1 MGYIFEQEIDQIL
14 ATVRARTIGED
25 ESITLRQVLNA
36 AIHPALKAYCRAEVE
51 KILEEERATEHRSKR
66 FPYSLSDVISLQKQI
81 DVLLVQHYEF
91 TQDEFERVLDEA
103 VHFEFNYL
111 CRPQWT
117 LLNYV
122 VGERR
127 RVGMSEVE
135 RKLARCV
142 DYQYFPEL
150 IRRYSVDR
158 GLAELTYEDFRSL
171 VERIDREVVRR
182 HRAPELAG
190 MTRSLIS
197 FVDFGKA
204 SPHGPDNQPTLPTN
218 AAIVFFEDKHL
229 DEIKVR
235 LEHERDKN
243 GKATMTLAELA
254 EIVREVWTEHEDAG
268 PAPADSPT
276 ATSPVEAVLTEMP
289 TSAPT
294 EEAPSTG
301 VDEVVATEAVG
312 PQPSL
317 TDLHDLFTHADIKR
331 FVKSIFHKHDSAFR
345 AALDDLNRFTAWDDA
360 SHFLDDLFV
369 LQNVDPFS
377 KEAVEFTDRVYARFF
392 PGGA

>member
-25 ESITLRQVLNA
+25 ESITLRQLLNA
-36 AIHPALKAYCRAEVE
+36 AIHPAIKAYCRSEVE
-51 KILEEERATEHRSKR
+51 KILEDERATEHRSKR

-135 RKLARCV
+135 RKLTRCV

-158 GLAELTYEDFRSL
+158 GLAELTYEEFRSL
-171 VERIDREVVRR
+171 LERIDREVVRR
-182 HRAPELAG
+182 HRADELAG

-204 SPHGPDNQPTLPTN
+204 SPHGSGDQPTLPTN

-229 DEIKVR
+229 DEIKTR
-235 LEHERDKN
+235 LEFERDKN
-243 GKATMTLAELA
+243 DRAVMTLAELA
-254 EIVREVWTEHEDAG
+254 EVLREVWTDPEGSEPLSEPPVLAEQPTPDAVSVE
-268 PAPADSPT
+268 PVSTPSIDHARATDVEIEQPVVVPVATLPDLQDLFSPT
-276 ATSPVEAVLTEMP
+276 DV
-289 TSAPT
+289 
-294 EEAPSTG
+294 
-301 VDEVVATEAVG
+301 
-312 PQPSL
+312 
-317 TDLHDLFTHADIKR
+317 KR
-331 FVKSIFHKHDSAFR
+331 FVRSIFHKDDAAFR
-345 AALDDLNRFTAWDDA
+345 TALDDLNRFTAWDDA

-369 LQNVDPFS
+369 LQNFDPFS
-377 KEAVEFTDRVYARFF
+377 KEAVEFTDRVYARYF

>member
-1 MGYIFEQEIDQIL
+1 MGFIFEQEIDQIL

-36 AIHPALKAYCRAEVE
+36 AIHPALKAYCRSEVE
-51 KILEEERATEHRSKR
+51 RILEEERATEHRSKR

-91 TQDEFERVLDEA
+91 TQDEFARVLDEA

-135 RKLARCV
+135 RKLTRCV

-158 GLAELTYEDFRSL
+158 GLAELTYEEFRSL
-171 VERIDREVVRR
+171 LERIDREVVRR
-182 HRAPELAG
+182 HRADELAG

-204 SPHGPDNQPTLPTN
+204 SPHGSDDQPTLPTN

-229 DEIKVR
+229 DEIKTR
-235 LEHERDKN
+235 LEFERDN
-243 GKATMTLAELA
+243 NHRAVLTLAELA
-254 EIVREVWTEHEDAG
+254 GVLREVWTDPEGSEPPSAPPVVAEE
-268 PAPADSPT
+268 PALDTVS
-276 ATSPVEAVLTEMP
+276 V
-289 TSAPT
+289 TSAPSSDLDHT
-294 EEAPSTG
+294 LVTD
-301 VDEVVATEAVG
+301 VEVEKPVVVPATTL
-312 PQPSL
+312 P
-317 TDLHDLFTHADIKR
+317 DLQDLFSPSDVKR
-331 FVKSIFHKHDSAFR
+331 FVKSIFHKDDTAFR
-345 AALDDLNRFTAWDDA
+345 TALDDLNRFTAWDDA

-369 LQNVDPFS
+369 LQNIDPFS
-377 KEAVEFTDRVYARFF
+377 KEAVEFTDRVYARYF

>member
-1 MGYIFEQEIDQIL
+1 VGYIFEQEIDQIL

-36 AIHPALKAYCRAEVE
+36 AIHPAIKAYCRSEVE

-66 FPYSLSDVISLQKQI
+66 FPYSLSEVISLQKQI

-91 TQDEFERVLDEA
+91 TQDEFDRVLDEA

-135 RKLARCV
+135 RKLTRCV

-158 GLAELTYEDFRSL
+158 GLAELTYEEFRSL
-171 VERIDREVVRR
+171 LERIDREVVRR
-182 HRAPELAG
+182 HRVDELAG
-190 MTRSLIS
+190 MTRSLMS

-204 SPHGPDNQPTLPTN
+204 SPHGSDDQPTLPTN

-229 DEIKVR
+229 DEIKAR

-243 GKATMTLAELA
+243 HRMVMTLADLA
-254 EIVREVWTEHEDAG
+254 AVLREVWSDPEGSEPVPEVSVSLEEPMVEAAPVAPLPTVELG
-268 PAPADSPT
+268 LTPATGVEVEPNAILPATTLPDLQDLFSPT
-276 ATSPVEAVLTEMP
+276 DV
-289 TSAPT
+289 
-294 EEAPSTG
+294 
-301 VDEVVATEAVG
+301 
-312 PQPSL
+312 
-317 TDLHDLFTHADIKR
+317 KR
-331 FVKSIFHKHDSAFR
+331 FVKSIFHKDDAAFR
-345 AALDDLNRFTAWDDA
+345 TALDDLNRFTAWEDA

-369 LQNVDPFS
+369 LQNIDPFS
-377 KEAVEFTDRVYARFF
+377 EEAVEFTDRVYARYF

>member
-1 MGYIFEQEIDQIL
+1 MGFIFEREIDQIQ

-51 KILEEERATEHRSKR
+51 KILEDERATEHRSKR
-66 FPYSLSDVISLQKQI
+66 FPYALSEVISLQRQI

-122 VGERR
+122 VGDRR

-135 RKLARCV
+135 RKLTRCV

-150 IRRYSVDR
+150 IRRYGVDR
-158 GLAELTYEDFRSL
+158 GLAELTYEEFRSL
-171 VERIDREVVRR
+171 LERIDHEVVRR
-182 HRAPELAG
+182 HRAAELAG
-190 MTRSLIS
+190 MTRSLMS

-204 SPHGPDNQPTLPTN
+204 SPHGSDDQPTLPTN

-229 DEIKVR
+229 DDIKTR
-235 LEHERDKN
+235 LEFERDRN
-243 GKATMTLAELA
+243 NRALLTLAELA
-254 EIVREVWTEHEDAG
+254 DILREVRPDPDEPD
-268 PAPADSPT
+268 PAPEEP
-276 ATSPVEAVLTEMP
+276 PVF
-289 TSAPT
+289 
-294 EEAPSTG
+294 EEP
-301 VDEVVATEAVG
+301 VAVG
-312 PQPSL
+312 VFPEPTTSGEGRSVPPGSPSAETITGTPPRTL
-317 TDLHDLFTHADIKR
+317 RDLHNLFSQSDTKR
-331 FVKSIFHKHDSAFR
+331 FVKSIFHKDDAAFR
-345 AALDDLNRFTAWDDA
+345 AALDNLNGFMAWEDA
-360 SHFLDDLFV
+360 SHVLDDLFV
-369 LQNVDPFS
+369 LQNIDPFS
-377 KEAVEFTDRVYARFF
+377 KEAVEFTDRVYGRYF

>member
-1 MGYIFEQEIDQIL
+1 VGYIFEQEIDQIL

-36 AIHPALKAYCRAEVE
+36 AIHPAIKAYCRSEVE
-51 KILEEERATEHRSKR
+51 KILEEERVTEHRSKR
-66 FPYSLSDVISLQKQI
+66 FPYSLSEVISLQKQI

-91 TQDEFERVLDEA
+91 TQDEFARVLDEA

-122 VGERR
+122 VGDRR

-135 RKLARCV
+135 RKLTRCV

-158 GLAELTYEDFRSL
+158 GLAELTYEEFRSL
-171 VERIDREVVRR
+171 LERIDREVVRR
-182 HRAPELAG
+182 HRADELAG

-204 SPHGPDNQPTLPTN
+204 SPHGSDDQPTLPTN

-229 DEIKVR
+229 DEIKAR

-243 GKATMTLAELA
+243 RRTVMTLAELA
-254 EIVREVWTEHEDAG
+254 AVLREVWIDPEGLE
-268 PAPADSPT
+268 
-276 ATSPVEAVLTEMP
+276 PVL
-289 TSAPT
+289 
-294 EEAPSTG
+294 EAPVSSEEPT
-301 VDEVVATEAVG
+301 VETADDISLPSSEPDLTAEKDMQVAPSDVV
-312 PQPSL
+312 PSANL
-317 TDLHDLFTHADIKR
+317 PDLQDLFSPSDVKR
-331 FVKSIFHKHDSAFR
+331 FIRSVFHKDDAAFHS
-345 AALDDLNRFTAWDDA
+345 ALDDLNRFTAWEDA

-369 LQNVDPFS
+369 LQNIDPFS
-377 KEAVEFTDRVYARFF
+377 KEAVEFTDRVYARYF

>member
-1 MGYIFEQEIDQIL
+1 LGYIFEKEIDQIL

-51 KILEEERATEHRSKR
+51 KILEDERATEHRSKR

-117 LLNYV
+117 LLSYV
-122 VGERR
+122 VGDRR

-142 DYQYFPEL
+142 DYHYFPEL

-158 GLAELTYEDFRSL
+158 GLAELTYEEFRSL
-171 VERIDREVVRR
+171 LERIDREVVRR
-182 HRAPELAG
+182 HRADELAG
-190 MTRSLIS
+190 MTRSLVS

-204 SPHGPDNQPTLPTN
+204 SPHGSDDQPTLPTN

-229 DEIKVR
+229 DDIKTR
-235 LEHERDKN
+235 LEFERDKN
-243 GKATMTLAELA
+243 N
-254 EIVREVWTEHEDAG
+254 R
-268 PAPADSPT
+268 
-276 ATSPVEAVLTEMP
+276 AVLTLSELSDILREVRTDP
-289 TSAPT
+289 DESARPAEEPTIVEVLEAVAVPSEPPVSEEVRPEAVISSSVETSA
-294 EEAPSTG
+294 EAARPML
-301 VDEVVATEAVG
+301 
-312 PQPSL
+312 P
-317 TDLHDLFTHADIKR
+317 DLQDLFSPSDMKR
-331 FVKSIFHKHDSAFR
+331 FVRSIFHKDDAAFR

-369 LQNVDPFS
+369 LQNIDPFS
-377 KEAVEFTDRVYARFF
+377 KEAVEFTDRVYGRYF

>member
-36 AIHPALKAYCRAEVE
+36 AIHPAIKAYCRSEVE
-51 KILEEERATEHRSKR
+51 KILEEERVTEHRSKR
-66 FPYSLSDVISLQKQI
+66 FPYSLSEVISLQKQI

-91 TQDEFERVLDEA
+91 TQDEFARVLDEA

-122 VGERR
+122 VGDRR

-135 RKLARCV
+135 RKLTRCV

-158 GLAELTYEDFRSL
+158 GLAELTYEEFRSL
-171 VERIDREVVRR
+171 LERIDREVVRR
-182 HRAPELAG
+182 HRADELAG

-204 SPHGPDNQPTLPTN
+204 SPHGSDDQPTLPTN

-229 DEIKVR
+229 DEIKAR

-243 GKATMTLAELA
+243 RRTVMTLAELA
-254 EIVREVWTEHEDAG
+254 AVLREVWIDPEGLE
-268 PAPADSPT
+268 
-276 ATSPVEAVLTEMP
+276 PVL
-289 TSAPT
+289 
-294 EEAPSTG
+294 EAPVSSEEPT
-301 VDEVVATEAVG
+301 VETADDISLPSSEPDLTAEKDMQVAPSDVV
-312 PQPSL
+312 PSANL
-317 TDLHDLFTHADIKR
+317 PDLQDLFSPSDVKR
-331 FVKSIFHKHDSAFR
+331 FIRSVFHKDDAAFHS
-345 AALDDLNRFTAWDDA
+345 ALDDLNRFTAWEDA

-369 LQNVDPFS
+369 LQNIDPFS
-377 KEAVEFTDRVYARFF
+377 KEAVEFTDRVYARYF

>member
-25 ESITLRQVLNA
+25 ESITLRQLLNA
-36 AIHPALKAYCRAEVE
+36 AIHPAIKAYCRSEVE
-51 KILEEERATEHRSKR
+51 RILEEERATEHRSKR

-122 VGERR
+122 VGDRR

-158 GLAELTYEDFRSL
+158 GLAELTYEEFRSL

-182 HRAPELAG
+182 HRADELAG
-190 MTRSLIS
+190 MTRSLMS

-204 SPHGPDNQPTLPTN
+204 SPHGSDDQPTLPTN

-229 DEIKVR
+229 DEIKAR
-235 LEHERDKN
+235 LEFERDKN
-243 GKATMTLAELA
+243 HRGVLTLAELA
-254 EIVREVWTEHEDAG
+254 EVLREVWTDPEGSEPPAALPDLFEEPSPEVIPVASSPMQG
-268 PAPADSPT
+268 PEPTPT
-276 ATSPVEAVLTEMP
+276 ADVEVEQPAVIS
-289 TSAPT
+289 SATLP
-294 EEAPSTG
+294 
-301 VDEVVATEAVG
+301 
-312 PQPSL
+312 
-317 TDLHDLFTHADIKR
+317 DLQDLFSPSDVKR
-331 FVKSIFHKHDSAFR
+331 FVKSIFHKDDAAFR
-345 AALDDLNRFTAWDDA
+345 TALDDLNRFTAWDDA

-369 LQNVDPFS
+369 LQNIDPFS
-377 KEAVEFTDRVYARFF
+377 KEAVEFTDRVYARYF

>member
-1 MGYIFEQEIDQIL
+1 MGYIFEKEIDQIL

-51 KILEEERATEHRSKR
+51 KILEDERATEHRSKR

-117 LLNYV
+117 LLSYV
-122 VGERR
+122 VGDRR

-142 DYQYFPEL
+142 DYHYFPEL

-158 GLAELTYEDFRSL
+158 GLAELTYEEFRSL
-171 VERIDREVVRR
+171 LERIDREVVRR
-182 HRAPELAG
+182 HRADELAG
-190 MTRSLIS
+190 MTRSLVS

-204 SPHGPDNQPTLPTN
+204 SPHGSDDQPTLPTN

-229 DEIKVR
+229 DDIKTR
-235 LEHERDKN
+235 LEFERDKN
-243 GKATMTLAELA
+243 N
-254 EIVREVWTEHEDAG
+254 R
-268 PAPADSPT
+268 
-276 ATSPVEAVLTEMP
+276 AVLTLSELSDILREVRTDP
-289 TSAPT
+289 DESARPAEEPTIVEVLEAVAVPSEPPVSEEVRPEAVISSSVETSA
-294 EEAPSTG
+294 EAARPML
-301 VDEVVATEAVG
+301 
-312 PQPSL
+312 P
-317 TDLHDLFTHADIKR
+317 DLQDLFSPSDMKR
-331 FVKSIFHKHDSAFR
+331 FVRSIFHKDDAAFR

-369 LQNVDPFS
+369 LQNIDPFS
-377 KEAVEFTDRVYARFF
+377 KEAVEFTDRVYGRYF